1 MSLPLLLYYWEEFAG
16 KNFISS
22 SYVHYSNILVTNYL
36 PQATMS
42 VSELKSPI
50 CTRLER
56 SSREILR
63 CFSLS
68 NINNLI
74 INQATNRQFIFLAI
88 ITALETEPK
97 YYLLS
102 LLAKFSP

>member
-22 SYVHYSNILVTNYL
+22 SYVHYSNILATNYL